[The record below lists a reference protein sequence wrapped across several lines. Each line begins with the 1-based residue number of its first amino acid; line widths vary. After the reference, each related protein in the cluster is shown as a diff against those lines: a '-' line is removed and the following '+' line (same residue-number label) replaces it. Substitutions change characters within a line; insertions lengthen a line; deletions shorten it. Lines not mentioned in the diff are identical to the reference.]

1 MPDMD
6 GIELVD
12 TLKRNGLRIPTIF
25 ITAFATV
32 RIRER
37 VQAGAT
43 LCMIE
48 KPIDAAE
55 LETWFGRAPGY
66 GRRRKRAVEN
76 VMRAQVQCNCNPDT
90 FGYVEE
96 KQTTHSAL
104 LIPGRHRR

>member
-12 TLKRNGLRIPTIF
+12 TLKRNGLRIPRIF

-48 KPIDAAE
+48 KPFDAAE
-55 LETWFGRAPGY
+55 LETWIGRAPGY
-66 GRRRKRAVEN
+66 G
-76 VMRAQVQCNCNPDT
+76 
-90 FGYVEE
+90 
-96 KQTTHSAL
+96 
-104 LIPGRHRR
+104 

>member
-25 ITAFATV
+25 ITAFTTV

-48 KPIDAAE
+48 KPIEHTGAGKAVRP
-55 LETWFGRAPGY
+55 RARIRMTTGA
-66 GRRRKRAVEN
+66 RR
-76 VMRAQVQCNCNPDT
+76 
-90 FGYVEE
+90 
-96 KQTTHSAL
+96 
-104 LIPGRHRR
+104 